1 MKKLSLLAIIG
12 FAAALTACGDD
23 SSSAGSSACLYKY
36 SNGSQMCMEGDSD
49 AIDALCL
56 GSENIAVEK
65 LGACPSG
72 AKAQCPEMGVT
83 SFYYD
88 EGAACN

>member
-23 SSSAGSSACLYKY
+23 SSSASSSACLYKY
-36 SNGSQMCMEGDSD
+36 SNGSQMCMEGD
-49 AIDALCL
+49 AAIIDAMCL
-56 GSENIAVEK
+56 GSENITVEK
-65 LGACPSG
+65 TGACPSG
-72 AKAQCPEMGVT
+72 AKAQCPEDGIT

-88 EGAACN
+88 DGVTCN